1 MENNEKYYFKDEGDN
16 INLNLDS
23 FKLYLNSVGGHSL
36 FIEISKKYLIK
47 SSNQNEIN
55 FYCFIQQ
62 NKENFRKETIPHFK
76 GVIRQNTK
84 NFDLIVNYVNQCK
97 TFFRNYLKENKIKS
111 SDIELEKDSKFNEI
125 FKSFLKEKD
134 IFLLKDLNPSFK
146 KLKEKLK
153 TFSKDKLNWILF
165 SFVKW
170 RENFL
175 KNEFIILE
183 NLTYDME
190 DPAILDIKLGSAI
203 KISKENQKVKI
214 YKGASNEI
222 GCRIMGIQKGEIFK
236 NRYFTRNF
244 TVQEFKKSIFEFFI
258 NRKEFVEKT
267 YKEIQFLIK
276 EVEKFDMEFKYSS
289 LLIAYDDK
297 NLKNVNN
304 YEIHLIDFSFY
315 EKGSEIDNTSINLIT
330 SIKHFLEILD
340 EMRK

>member
-1 MENNEKYYFKDEGDN
+1 MENNELLNSKDEGNN
-16 INLNLDS
+16 INLNIDS

-36 FIEISKKYLIK
+36 FIEISKEYLIK
-47 SSNQNEIN
+47 SSNQSEIN

-244 TVQEFKKSIFEFFI
+244 TVEEFKNSIFEFFI

-267 YKEIQFLIK
+267 FNEIQFLIK
-276 EVEKFDMEFKYSS
+276 EVEKFKMEFKYSS

-297 NLKNVNN
+297 NLQNVNN
-304 YEIHLIDFSFY
+304 YEIHLIDFSFI
-315 EKGSEIDNTSINLIT
+315 EKGSEIDKTSINLIT
-330 SIKHFLEILD
+330 SIKHFLQILED
-340 EMRK
+340 MKK